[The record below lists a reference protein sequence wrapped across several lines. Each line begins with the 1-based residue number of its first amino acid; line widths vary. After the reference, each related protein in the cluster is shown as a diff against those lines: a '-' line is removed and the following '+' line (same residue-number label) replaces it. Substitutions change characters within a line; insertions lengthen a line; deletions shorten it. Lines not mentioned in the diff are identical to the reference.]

1 MDWIL
6 LLLTIAKWSF
16 AILAVYTLL
25 ALTASIFSTCLFP
38 RVSKFIRGFH
48 KGTGLDLS
56 PKKEPWILEP
66 PSQQPTPEPS
76 PAPELKSEPEQS
88 APIAPYPTPS
98 RGPFADKAH
107 SLDALTTV
115 NVFKPGA
122 EAEKRISKLLSG
134 LCKRTHTHLFD
145 NVTLKLKDGS
155 TTQIDHVLVSQKGV
169 LVVETKDYSGWIYG
183 RYNAPKWTQVLYGK
197 KSQFQNPTHQNYKHI
212 QAIYEVLPTLPERMI
227 SGVVVF
233 TDRSEL
239 KTPKPNRVIHE
250 GELDTFFQ
258 KLKSARLTVGQIKY
272 CLRTIENARMAQ
284 TEETELEHVQNL
296 QQRFNQPKENI
307 CAS

>member
-1 MDWIL
+1 MDWVL
-6 LLLTIAKWSF
+6 FLLTIAKWSF
-16 AILAVYTLL
+16 ATLAIYTLL
-25 ALTASIFSTCLFP
+25 ALTASIFSTRLFP
-38 RVSKFIRGFH
+38 SASKFIQGFY
-48 KGTGLDLS
+48 KGTGLDLA

-66 PSQQPTPEPS
+66 PTQQPTHES
-76 PAPELKSEPEQS
+76 STAPEQKPEPEQS
-88 APIAPYPTPS
+88 APIAPYPRPR
-98 RGPFADKAH
+98 RGPFVEKVH

-115 NVFKPGA
+115 NTFKPGA

-212 QAIYEVLPTLPERMI
+212 QAIHEVLPTLPEKMI

-233 TDRSEL
+233 TDRSEF

-258 KLKSARLTVGQIKY
+258 NMKTSNLASSQITY
-272 CLRTIENARMAQ
+272 CLETLENTRMAQ